1 MTRTAI
7 MVLVL
12 TLCTSGAINASNCD
26 QALTG
31 AASQLRTAPI
41 VQHKLDYATN
51 DAKCRV
57 VIAQFVEAVT
67 PRQAAA
73 TCQDSVGRQRALKVI
88 DAEIETF
95 NDRIAEQ
102 SCAQ

>member
-7 MVLVL
+7 VVLVL

-26 QALTG
+26 QALTV

-41 VQHKLDYATN
+41 VQHNLDYPTA

-67 PRQAAA
+67 ARQAAA
-73 TCQDSVGRQRALKVI
+73 TCQESVGRQRAL
-88 DAEIETF
+88 EILDEQIRTF
-95 NDRIAEQ
+95 NDRLAEQ
-102 SCAQ
+102 SCSQ